1 VCFIL
6 LKQLALLTFVRGSIL
21 VPFLLFLVAM
31 GAYTANNQ
39 WLDIVL
45 MLVFG
50 AVGVAAQRWGWPVP
64 PLLLGLVLGK
74 TLETNFYL
82 SEQLFGSV
90 WLMRPI
96 VLVLLV
102 MVVVAL
108 SWPLLI
114 RWLERRSSV
123 AQELAV
129 AWEEA

>member
-1 VCFIL
+1 
-6 LKQLALLTFVRGSIL
+6 
-21 VPFLLFLVAM
+21 
-31 GAYTANNQ
+31 
-39 WLDIVL
+39 
-45 MLVFG
+45 
-50 AVGVAAQRWGWPVP
+50 
-64 PLLLGLVLGK
+64 
-74 TLETNFYL
+74 
-82 SEQLFGSV
+82 
-90 WLMRPI
+90 MRPI